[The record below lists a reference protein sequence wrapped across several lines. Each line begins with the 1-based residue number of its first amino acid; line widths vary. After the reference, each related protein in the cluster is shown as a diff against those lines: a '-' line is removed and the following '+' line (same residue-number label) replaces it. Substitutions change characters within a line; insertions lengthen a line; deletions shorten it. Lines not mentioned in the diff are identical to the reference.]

1 MLVRIYSSITKVDKN
16 EWEAV
21 IGKNKLLSYDYL
33 LHIERTMGREYPCRY
48 ICVYRKEE
56 MVVVAPVFTIDIKL
70 DTLMEEGWLRSA
82 TRRLNAVFKRAGV
95 ITALVVGSPP
105 SSGNFGIGIKGDTSR
120 EKEIQVMVK
129 AIKDVSR
136 RGKTK
141 LIIYKEVPSQFKE
154 DYGQILKEEGSSFGN
169 DMPNNTLKIRWS
181 DNEEFLASM
190 RGKFRQAVKKSERKL
205 MVEGIQVDMVKEISS
220 AFGNREYDMYSE
232 VLNKSSSVFEKLT
245 PGYFRQMDMVKSVA
259 PRLLTIKK
267 DKKIIG
273 FFLICDSGED
283 EISAM
288 FAGIDYRWN
297 RDYDVYF
304 NLFHQTIIHAIKQ
317 GKTMIS
323 FGQNTYEVKGRIG
336 CKVDRLYIGFCHRN
350 RIVQALLKKFAD
362 TLLPETP
369 VKERQVFKQ
378 EYI

>member
-1 MLVRIYSSITKVDKN
+1 VLARIFSSITEVDKN
-16 EWEAV
+16 GWETV

-33 LHIERTMGREYPCRY
+33 LHIEKTMGREYPCQY

-56 MVVVAPVFTIDIKL
+56 MVAVAPMFTIDIKL
-70 DTLMEEGWLRSA
+70 DTLMEGGWLKSA
-82 TRRLNAVFKRAGV
+82 ARRLNAVFRRAGV

-105 SSGNFGIGIKGDTSR
+105 SSGNFGIGIKEGATG
-120 EKEIQVMVK
+120 EKEIQVMAR
-129 AIKDVSR
+129 AIKDVAKR
-136 RGKTK
+136 EKIK
-141 LIIYKEVPSQFKE
+141 LIIYKEVPHWFKV
-154 DYGQILKEEGSSFGN
+154 DYGQILEKEGCSFGN

-181 DNEEFLASM
+181 DNEDFLASM
-190 RGKFRQAVKKSERKL
+190 RGKFRQAIKKSERKL
-205 MVEGIQVDMVKEISS
+205 VAEGIQVDMVREINS
-220 AFGNREYDMYSE
+220 AFGSREYDMYSE
-232 VLNKSSSVFEKLT
+232 VLSKSSNVFEKLT
-245 PGYFRQMDMVKSVA
+245 PGYFRQMDTVKSIE

-267 DKKIIG
+267 NKKIIG

-288 FAGIDYRWN
+288 FAGIDYRWS

-336 CKVDRLYIGFCHRN
+336 CKVDRLYIGFCYRN
-350 RIVQALLKKFAD
+350 RIVQALLEKFAD
-362 TLLPETP
+362 TLLPETS